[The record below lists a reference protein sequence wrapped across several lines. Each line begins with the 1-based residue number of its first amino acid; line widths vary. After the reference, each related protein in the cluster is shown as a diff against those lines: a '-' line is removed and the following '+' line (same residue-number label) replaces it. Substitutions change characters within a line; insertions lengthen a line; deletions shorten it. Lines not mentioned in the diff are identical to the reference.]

1 MSEKPTR
8 RSGEGKS
15 KTDHHIKM
23 NEIGPLDLNLPV
35 GSIDLQSQSLDR
47 VSVDLSVNFKAA
59 SEDAK
64 KIIKEAAILA
74 EQKKIQT

>member
-1 MSEKPTR
+1 
-8 RSGEGKS
+8 
-15 KTDHHIKM
+15 M

-47 VSVDLSVNFKAA
+47 VSTDLSVNFKAA

-64 KIIKEAAILA
+64 KILKEAAILA
-74 EQKKIQT
+74 EQKKTQT